1 MAAAVPQ
8 VSCKAKDEEVPEAGA
23 VLVPPVE
30 VAVTFAA
37 EVAEEEA
44 EEGAGA
50 APRKSSPQ
58 ALYVWTLAY
67 RPRISL

>member
-8 VSCKAKDEEVPEAGA
+8 VSRKAKDEEVPEAGA

-37 EVAEEEA
+37 EVAEEA